1 MKTLFQKEFLRYG
14 TKPYLLLRYARHR
27 TNALVL
33 FHKKLRPMEQKLK
46 FAIFI
51 PNTFYFNFII
61 YASIPKPLRRKR
73 SNFDLI
79 GIWGS
84 KKCRLTR
91 HFSES
96 ESYI

>member
-1 MKTLFQKEFLRYG
+1 MK
-14 TKPYLLLRYARHR
+14 
-27 TNALVL
+27 
-33 FHKKLRPMEQKLK
+33 QKLK

-84 KKCRLTR
+84 KKCVKVKSFAPRQIQRRLFAALVTLSR
-91 HFSES
+91 KVFRPWHKWF
-96 ESYI
+96 

>member
-1 MKTLFQKEFLRYG
+1 MK
-14 TKPYLLLRYARHR
+14 
-27 TNALVL
+27 
-33 FHKKLRPMEQKLK
+33 QKLK

-84 KKCRLTR
+84 KKMPPYAT
-91 HFSES
+91 FSES

>member
-1 MKTLFQKEFLRYG
+1 
-14 TKPYLLLRYARHR
+14 
-27 TNALVL
+27 
-33 FHKKLRPMEQKLK
+33 MEQKLK

-79 GIWGS
+79 GTWGS

>member
-1 MKTLFQKEFLRYG
+1 MK
-14 TKPYLLLRYARHR
+14 
-27 TNALVL
+27 
-33 FHKKLRPMEQKLK
+33 QKLK

-84 KKCRLTR
+84 KNAALRDIFLNPNLI
-91 HFSES
+91 FNL
-96 ESYI
+96 